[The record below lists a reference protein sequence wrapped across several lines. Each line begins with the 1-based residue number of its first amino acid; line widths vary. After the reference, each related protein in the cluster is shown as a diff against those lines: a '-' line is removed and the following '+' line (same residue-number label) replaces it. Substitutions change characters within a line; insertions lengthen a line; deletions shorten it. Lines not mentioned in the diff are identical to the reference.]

1 MIENF
6 FWQLPA
12 PSGALA
18 DDLAFVLD
26 FSKIFI
32 FWKFLSRYMIEFRK
46 SFLTDPHHLVELPVG
61 PNLIGLG

>member
-1 MIENF
+1 MIEKI

-26 FSKIFI
+26 FSKFFI
-32 FWKFLSRYMIEFRK
+32 FWKFLSRYIIDCRK
-46 SFLTDPHHLVELPVG
+46 SFLTDPHRLVELPVG

>member
-1 MIENF
+1 MVEKI

-12 PSGALA
+12 PSGALV
-18 DDLAFVLD
+18 DNLAVVLD

-46 SFLTDPHHLVELPVG
+46 SFLTDPHRLVELPVG